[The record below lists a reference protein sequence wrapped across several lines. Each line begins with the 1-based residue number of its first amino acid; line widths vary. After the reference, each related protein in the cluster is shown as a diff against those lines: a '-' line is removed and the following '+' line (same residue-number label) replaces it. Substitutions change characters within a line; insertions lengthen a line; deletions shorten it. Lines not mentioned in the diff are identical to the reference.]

1 MILFFFKQKTA
12 YEMRISDWSS
22 DVCSSDLVDHGV
34 VERVGAQ
41 GREDQDAGIEQ
52 RPRNRQNPHP
62 DAGHRQVQDQQHEV
76 AGIEAGD
83 QATDQV
89 WLVGDQERAGLQ
101 PATLE
106 GGEEEGGGGGGRSDE
121 RRVGKERISKGR
133 ARRTSTTTQKK

>member
-76 AGIEAGD
+76 ADIEAGD
-83 QATDQV
+83 QAPDQV
-89 WLVGDQERAGLQ
+89 RLVGEQERAGLQ
-101 PATLE
+101 TVLLE
-106 GGEEEGGGGGGRSDE
+106 GGDE
-121 RRVGKERISKGR
+121 IGR
-133 ARRTSTTTQKK
+133 ASGRDRVCQYVEVSVGAGALKKKITKESK